1 MLDPTDPLF
10 FEACFPGSLS
20 GSREVN
26 FPHCDALLTVPVNN
40 ALGEEAC
47 QCCECG
53 GQFVANWAE
62 ETVTPTINLSLEISV
77 DYEESD
83 GGGGSG

>member
-26 FPHCDALLTVPVNN
+26 CPHCNALLTVTVND
-40 ALGEEAC
+40 AFGKEAY
-47 QCCECG
+47 QCGDCSG
-53 GQFVANWAE
+53 HFVANWAE
-62 ETVTPTINLSLEISV
+62 ETVTPTINPSLDISV
-77 DYEESD
+77 DYGEP
-83 GGGGSG
+83 GKGSTE

>member
-1 MLDPTDPLF
+1 MFDPTDPLF

-26 FPHCDALLTVPVNN
+26 CPHCNVLLTVTVND
-40 ALGEEAC
+40 AFGEEAY
-47 QCCECG
+47 QCGECNG
-53 GQFVANWAE
+53 KFVANWAE

-77 DYEESD
+77 DYEEPD
-83 GGGGSG
+83 GERAS

>member
-1 MLDPTDPLF
+1 MLDPCDPLF

-20 GSREVN
+20 GSRELN
-26 FPHCDALLTVPVNN
+26 CPHCNALLTVTVND
-40 ALGEEAC
+40 AFGKEAH
-47 QCCECG
+47 QCCDCS

-77 DYEESD
+77 DYEEPD